1 MTLRMKGSQNGL
13 KYALNLNQ
21 SFSISNKN
29 EKKTG
34 EEKYLEYCLGIGLP
48 MRNSFFMANF
58 ASKLHHTLPQE
69 RLFNQKDIIKGLMQT
84 MSYYRATT
92 NSIYDPTKMDKS
104 VSEVEAIIEAK

>member
-1 MTLRMKGSQNGL
+1 MTLRMKGAKAGL
-13 KYALNLNQ
+13 KYAVNLNQ

-48 MRNSFFMANF
+48 QRNSYFLANF

-69 RLFNQKDIIKGLMQT
+69 RAFNQKEIINGLLQT
-84 MSYYRATT
+84 M
-92 NSIYDPTKMDKS
+92 
-104 VSEVEAIIEAK
+104 